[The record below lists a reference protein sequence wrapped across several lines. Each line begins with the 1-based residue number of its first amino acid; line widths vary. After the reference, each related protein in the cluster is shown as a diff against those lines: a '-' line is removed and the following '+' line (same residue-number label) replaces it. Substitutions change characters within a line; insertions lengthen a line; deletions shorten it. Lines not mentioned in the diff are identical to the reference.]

1 MHVTDRAVICSG
13 GVHSTLQHHALY
25 RTMLDLS
32 VRKKLEELRRKL
44 GEKEKL
50 LVAFS
55 GGVDSGLLL
64 HVAHDVLGQKR
75 VLAVTITSAL
85 FPQRELEPVKHFV
98 TRAGIPH
105 KIVELPWQQNEDFVN
120 NPRNRCYYCKR
131 DYANLLKAIAAEAG
145 ITTIAEGVTVSD
157 FDEYR
162 PGLFA
167 AREAALWHP
176 LAEVGLTKQEV
187 RQIAQEIGLPFWDKP
202 SSPCLATRIE
212 YGERLTKAKLAM
224 IEAAENYLQD
234 LGFKQLRVRL
244 HRGGLARIEVAQD
257 ELDVFGD
264 FDVLQKV
271 SMKLKALGFAYV
283 TLDLEGYRSGSMDT
297 AR

>member
-1 MHVTDRAVICSG
+1 MHVTDRAVICRG
-13 GVHSTLQHHALY
+13 GVSTLQHHAIY

-50 LVAFS
+50 LIAFS

-64 HVAHDVLGQKR
+64 QVAHDVLGQRR
-75 VLAVTITSAL
+75 VLAVTMASEL
-85 FPQRELEPVKHFV
+85 FPQRDLEQVSRFV
-98 TRAGIPH
+98 TSAGIPH
-105 KIVELPWQQNEDFVN
+105 KIVEFSWQQNEDFVN

-162 PGLFA
+162 PGLVA
-167 AREAALWHP
+167 AQEAALWHP
-176 LAEVGLTKQEV
+176 LAEVGLAKQEV
-187 RQIAQEIGLPFWDKP
+187 RQLAQEIGLPFWDKP

-212 YGERLTKAKLAM
+212 YDERLTKKKLAM
-224 IEAAENYLQD
+224 VEAAENYLQD

-244 HRGGLARIEVAQD
+244 HRGGLARVEVAQD
-257 ELDVFGD
+257 ELDVFSD
-264 FDVLQKV
+264 LEVLKAV
-271 SMKLKALGFAYV
+271 SRKLKALGFTYV

>member
-1 MHVTDRAVICSG
+1 
-13 GVHSTLQHHALY
+13 
-25 RTMLDLS
+25 MLDLIAS
-32 VRKKLEELRRKL
+32 EKLEELRRKL

-55 GGVDSGLLL
+55 GGVDSGLVLK
-64 HVAHDVLGQKR
+64 VASDVLGKER
-75 VLAVTITSAL
+75 VLAVTIASAL
-85 FPQRELEPVKHFV
+85 FPQRELEQVARFV
-98 TRAGIPH
+98 TDAGIPH
-105 KIVELPWQQNEDFVN
+105 KIIEFPWQRNDDLVS
-120 NPRNRCYYCKR
+120 NPPERCYYCKR
-131 DYANLLKAIAAEAG
+131 GYAKLLKKIAAGEG

-162 PGLFA
+162 PGLLA
-167 AREAALWHP
+167 AQEEELWHP
-176 LAEVGLTKQEV
+176 LAEVRLTKQEV

-212 YGERLTKAKLAM
+212 YGERLTGEKLAM
-224 IEAAENYLQD
+224 IEAAENLLKD

-244 HRGGLARIEVAQD
+244 HRGGLARIEIAQE
-257 ELDVFGD
+257 ELDAFCD

-271 SMKLKALGFAYV
+271 SRKLKDLGFTYV

-297 AR
+297 TR